1 MSDLSGAV
9 VEVKAPVPKKPRS
22 AAQQAATAKALS
34 ILKERREAKEKAE
47 QDVKDSKVLAKQKTR
62 EHKKKDLDNPVV
74 TKKMLDEALKAHE
87 KIIREA
93 SKGQEVSLPP
103 PPKPVAVPESTRTVA
118 PSAPAPAPAPIA
130 NKAPSRSVTP
140 TKLVGRELLDAL
152 FFK

>member
-9 VEVKAPVPKKPRS
+9 IEVKVPAAKKPRS
-22 AAQQAATAKALS
+22 EAQKAATAKALS

-47 QDVKDSKVLAKQKTR
+47 QDAKDSKVLAKQKTR
-62 EHKKKDLDNPVV
+62 EHKKKDLENPVV

-87 KIIREA
+87 KLIREA
-93 SKGQEVSLPP
+93 TKGQEAPLPP
-103 PPKPVAVPESTRTVA
+103 PPKPVDVA
-118 PSAPAPAPAPIA
+118 PRQPVQPVQPRQPVEPV
-130 NKAPSRSVTP
+130 KAPSRSVTP

>member
-9 VEVKAPVPKKPRS
+9 IEVKVPAAKKPRS
-22 AAQQAATAKALS
+22 EAQKAATAKALS

-47 QDVKDSKVLAKQKTR
+47 QDAKDSKVLAKQKTR
-62 EHKKKDLDNPVV
+62 EHKKKDLENPVV

-87 KIIREA
+87 KLIREA
-93 SKGQEVSLPP
+93 TKGQESPLPP
-103 PPKPVAVPESTRTVA
+103 PPKPVDVA
-118 PSAPAPAPAPIA
+118 PRQPVQPVQPRQPVEPV
-130 NKAPSRSVTP
+130 KAPSRSVTP